1 MTSKLAIEG
10 GVPVRAAF
18 LPYARQLVD
27 DADRKAVEDVLK
39 GDWLTTGPAVGQFEA
54 ALCGYTGAAEAIAVN
69 SGTAALH
76 AAVFALGIGPGD
88 EVIVPAI
95 TFVATANCVLYQ
107 GGTPIFADLSADT
120 MNIDP
125 AAVERLITPKTKAI
139 IAVDFTG
146 HPCDHD
152 ALRAIADRHGIS
164 VISDAAHSLG
174 ATYRG
179 RKVGT
184 LQDMTALSFHPVKLV
199 TTGEGG
205 AVMTNDPVLAKK
217 IKSFRHHGID
227 LDVHAR
233 NKTQSWAYDITA
245 LGYNYRIPD
254 INCALGTSQIGK
266 LDNWIERR
274 RELAALYNAAFRDN
288 SLIEI
293 PTEREDCQSAWH
305 LYIVRIRPE
314 ALTASR
320 AEIFA
325 ALRAEN
331 IGVNVHYI
339 PVPWMSYYTRL
350 GYEKGNWPVAEAE
363 YERAI
368 SIPLFPSMTDDD
380 ASDVISALHKV
391 LERYRK

>member
-1 MTSKLAIEG
+1 MQ
-10 GVPVRAAF
+10 PF
-18 LPYARQLVD
+18 
-27 DADRKAVEDVLK
+27 
-39 GDWLTTGPAVGQFEA
+39 
-54 ALCGYTGAAEAIAVN
+54 
-69 SGTAALH
+69 
-76 AAVFALGIGPGD
+76 FALGIGPGD